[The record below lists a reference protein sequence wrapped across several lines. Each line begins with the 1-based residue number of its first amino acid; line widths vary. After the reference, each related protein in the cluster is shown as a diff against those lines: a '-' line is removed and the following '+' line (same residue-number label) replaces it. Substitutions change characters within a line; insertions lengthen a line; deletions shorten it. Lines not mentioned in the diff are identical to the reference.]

1 MLSHRLSTRPYLLL
15 AVCLLGPAASNSNA
29 APMSGLSQLGG
40 WAYIDRDNNGSLAFS
55 TDPNPEFAI
64 GEVEINLFSVF
75 GNVETLLS
83 TIETDEFGRYLFENI
98 NPGTYTL
105 RQTPPVDFVD
115 GIDTLGILVA
125 YTAQPI
131 PGSASVGT
139 MINNAF
145 LNIVLTAD
153 VGGEYF
159 NFGERGLTAG
169 AASKRFL
176 FATPPPNTPPPPPPG
191 EPNIPEPA
199 SLMLALI
206 AGFGSLFASR
216 RARRR

>member
-1 MLSHRLSTRPYLLL
+1 MIAHRLLTRTWLLL
-15 AVCLLGPAASNSNA
+15 VACLLGLATSKITA
-29 APMSGLSQLGG
+29 APISGLSQLGG
-40 WAYIDRDNNGSLAFS
+40 WAYIDRNNDGALAFS
-55 TDPNPEFAI
+55 ADPNPEFAI
-64 GEVEINLFSVF
+64 GEVEISLYSVVA
-75 GNVETLLS
+75 NVETFLS

-105 RQTPPVDFVD
+105 RQTQPVDFVD
-115 GIDTLGILVA
+115 GRDTLGILVA
-125 YTAQPI
+125 FTAQPI

-139 MINNAF
+139 AIDNAF

-176 FATPPPNTPPPPPPG
+176 FATPPPNTPPPPPGDP
-191 EPNIPEPA
+191 PIPEPT
-199 SLMLALI
+199 SLILALL
-206 AGFGSLFASR
+206 AACGSVFASR
-216 RARRR
+216 WSRRS